1 MDITTL
7 LAGPIGGI
15 LGLGGALFQK
25 WLGMKEKAADHKMRL
40 EELEVLSRVDLQKAD
55 LALRNTVEEKNGE
68 SFRSAIDAQASLK
81 PAHPWAQTFLSVF
94 RPGLTLMLMAA
105 STGLAVWYR
114 EARPELLEF
123 IIVSMFSMS
132 SVSVGYWFGVR
143 QESKFQVTQAFSAR
157 KS

>member
-1 MDITTL
+1 MDLTTL

-25 WLGMKEKAADHKMRL
+25 WLGMREKAADHKMKL

-68 SFRSAIDAQASLK
+68 SFRAAIEAQAALK
-81 PAHPWAQTFLSVF
+81 PAHRWAQTFIALF
-94 RPGLTLMLMAA
+94 RPGLTLMLMVA
-105 STGLAVWYR
+105 STSLAVWYK

-132 SVSVGYWFGVR
+132 SVAVGFWFGAR
-143 QESKFQVTQAFSAR
+143 EHSKFQVTQAFQAR